1 MVQSMQ
7 TAKHHTPA
15 SCDTLED
22 DDDDEDGGNG
32 TLADGMRGSA
42 GTVMLPV
49 LLDFGSRL
57 VNCTNATSSSN
68 SYDKPFFIAYTNS
81 GAYAIFLIIF
91 LLAHPELFYYFCAW
105 LHTEIR
111 DRFDCCCGSREDG
124 PTQRLLRTNG
134 TASSPLDDELSPSP
148 PQQRTPGGSD
158 VDEHSVMAE
167 SLSTSRR
174 LSPPPPPLS
183 ARAHQRHK
191 RLQVLQA
198 QERAL
203 PRYLVR
209 LLPTYARSVRAAI
222 ALSVLY
228 MLCGWLANA
237 SLSRTGLAVNTAIWN
252 SGCALVFLF
261 EGLFLPGHSLRDVQK
276 LVSVAICLSGV
287 ALLTVASTTMD
298 HHDHDSSDS
307 STPTTVWG
315 ATYVLIAMVLYSG
328 YEVLFKYVSEQRTDT
343 NEEDD
348 ATTTTTD
355 AGLTAKGIIVSRSNS
370 SVDDSYYDGGDT
382 TSTEHSPRLRGVSFA
397 PADELVLDVGA
408 PAAVGAFVSLEA
420 SHPGS
425 LTGGGL
431 GVSDDEVVVEG
442 HSATMGPIW
451 AAMLFLG
458 SIGMS
463 ILLVQWVGLFVLH
476 YTGVEE
482 WETPHGNDLQVI
494 LASMALDCVLNIA
507 ILGTI
512 AFSTAL
518 FLQCGVLLTIPT
530 STLWDY
536 FAHHAVPSAL
546 TLVGIGVLVVGFLGL
561 NLKFPCLKTT
571 AEREAEEAAAAA
583 AAEAET
589 YGQELEDDEAVLTT
603 ALARKLRPLGRGA
616 ATAGAGA
623 GGVGGRA
630 SPSLSLGPAAD
641 ADADDEY
648 LFHADDAPRLPAEL
662 LTSPHLAPLHSHLLA
677 EHR

>member
-15 SCDTLED
+15 TCDTLED
-22 DDDDEDGGNG
+22 DDESNG
-32 TLADGMRGSA
+32 TLADGMRGGA

-91 LLAHPELFYYFCAW
+91 LLAHPELFWYFCAW

-111 DRFDCCCGSREDG
+111 DRFDCCCGNGEDG

-158 VDEHSVMAE
+158 VDEQSVMAE

-198 QERAL
+198 HERAL
-203 PRYLVR
+203 PRYLVK

-287 ALLTVASTTMD
+287 ALLTVASTTME
-298 HHDHDSSDS
+298 HPHDSSDS

-315 ATYVLIAMVLYSG
+315 ATYVLVAMVLYSG
-328 YEVLFKYVSEQRTDT
+328 YEVLFKYVSEQRTET
-343 NEEDD
+343 NEDDD
-348 ATTTTTD
+348 ATTTTAD
-355 AGLTAKGIIVSRSNS
+355 AGGIGAKGIIVSRSNS

-431 GVSDDEVVVEG
+431 GVSDDDEVVVEG

-458 SIGMS
+458 SIGMA

-561 NLKFPCLKTT
+561 NLKFPCWKTT
-571 AEREAEEAAAAA
+571 EEREAEAEA
-583 AAEAET
+583 AAEAAIH
-589 YGQELEDDEAVLTT
+589 GQEAEDDEADLTS

-623 GGVGGRA
+623 GAGGRGRA
-630 SPSLSLGPAAD
+630 SPSSSLGPD